1 MSPMT
6 GHGHQNNPPSTLA
19 LTCHCA
25 LRWPVRF
32 CQLRLGMSLQH
43 GMWPPAARGVTL
55 AIALLACPVTGNA
68 QSTTGC
74 EADPICKGM
83 YERAQSQSA
92 QGNYSEAA
100 KLYQL
105 AYQVIPDPRIHYSL
119 ARVLH
124 KDGREAEAR
133 PYYQKFIESALDD
146 PQQKDKARQFL
157 EQIPPPASSVSPGT
171 APTGASDPTASSRA
185 APPPASA
192 PSTTETAP
200 AVNRRF
206 PAVAGAM
213 LATGGATILCGI
225 IVGGLALGLNK
236 SIVATDAKYDLAL
249 FDRGTAYN
257 RAAIALDVIG
267 GTLLVGGATWG
278 IVWAVRNKRRV
289 TPLSLTTPA
298 DGRAQ

>member
-1 MSPMT
+1 MAA
-6 GHGHQNNPPSTLA
+6 TLLA
-19 LTCHCA
+19 IIVGIPTVPA
-25 LRWPVRF
+25 
-32 CQLRLGMSLQH
+32 LGM
-43 GMWPPAARGVTL
+43 
-55 AIALLACPVTGNA
+55 A
-68 QSTTGC
+68 QTTVDC
-74 EADPICKGM
+74 ESDPICKGM

-124 KDGREAEAR
+124 KDGRTAEAR
-133 PYYQKFIESALDD
+133 PYYQKFIESPLDD

-157 EQIPPPASSVSPGT
+157 AQIPPPASSVSPGT

-185 APPPASA
+185 APSAASA
-192 PSTTETAP
+192 PSTTKTAP
-200 AVNRRF
+200 AVNHRF

-213 LATGGATILCGI
+213 LATGGATMLCSI

-236 SIVATDAKYDLAL
+236 SIVATDAKYDPAL

-267 GTLLVGGATWG
+267 GTLLVGGATWS

>member
-1 MSPMT
+1 MAATM
-6 GHGHQNNPPSTLA
+6 LA
-19 LTCHCA
+19 IIVGIPTVPA
-25 LRWPVRF
+25 
-32 CQLRLGMSLQH
+32 LGM
-43 GMWPPAARGVTL
+43 
-55 AIALLACPVTGNA
+55 A
-68 QSTTGC
+68 QTTVDC
-74 EADPICKGM
+74 ESDPICKGM

-124 KDGREAEAR
+124 KDGRTAEAR
-133 PYYQKFIESALDD
+133 PYYQKFIESPLDD

-157 EQIPPPASSVSPGT
+157 AQISNAAVASNPTKSSSASSLTSVSP
-171 APTGASDPTASSRA
+171 SE
-185 APPPASA
+185 SA
-192 PSTTETAP
+192 RPIDSM
-200 AVNRRF
+200 RRF
-206 PAVAGAM
+206 PVLAGVM
-213 LATGGATILCGI
+213 LATGGAAMVGGF
-225 IVGGLALGLNK
+225 VFGGLALGVNK
-236 SIVATDAKYDLAL
+236 SIVATDASYDPAL
-249 FDRGTAYN
+249 FERGTAYN

-267 GTLLVGGATWG
+267 GTLVVAGATWS